1 MKRSKAWFLIG
12 FSLRRK
18 IFRKSFFISNAV
30 IILVVAIL
38 ANLDQI
44 IQLFDSEDTT
54 VYTVYY
60 ADGFDNKYE
69 ELFRVS
75 LNGQVEQGVTV
86 IGSLNPVIESDDEL
100 IVSLSSDFIATVQSN
115 TSIPALTYNSIVQTL
130 NQIKLIEI
138 SEQYS
143 LSTVEVMR
151 LSTPVTINR
160 AITVE
165 EVTSEEDLLIGQG
178 VAYAITVPLFLA
190 LVFVIQMV
198 GMEIFEEKSTKSTEI
213 ILSNVTPQDHLVAKI
228 ASSNLYSWIQFSLFF
243 VYGLFGF
250 STRSIVQS
258 VAGDVAVIDTSM
270 FVDSILEVLPVV
282 LILYVMTNI
291 MYSIIM
297 AVLAA
302 TAYEMEDFQ
311 KIISPLM
318 ITMVVGFYIGLFTI
332 FVPETTFAL
341 IMAHIPLFSL
351 MIAPALW
358 VSGVLQWWNIGIIV
372 VIQAVTIYL
381 LYRYGAATYK
391 QAILDYSGQGVFQR
405 LWKIVRGKQA
415 A

>member
-1 MKRSKAWFLIG
+1 MKQSKAWFLIG

-30 IILVVAIL
+30 IILVVALL
-38 ANLDQI
+38 ANLDSI
-44 IQLFDSEDTT
+44 ISWFDSEDST

-60 ADGFDNKYE
+60 ADAFDNKYE
-69 ELFRVS
+69 SLFGLS
-75 LNGQVEQGVTV
+75 LNGQIEEGFIV
-86 IGSLNPVIESDDEL
+86 IGSSAPTITSDEEL
-100 IVSLSSDFIATVQSN
+100 IVSLTEDFVATIESN
-115 TSIPALTYNSIVQTL
+115 TSIPALTYNAIVQTL
-130 NQIKLIEI
+130 NQIKVIEI
-138 SEQYS
+138 SEQYN
-143 LSTVEVMR
+143 LSTQEVMR
-151 LSTPVTINR
+151 LSTPVMINR

-243 VYGLFGF
+243 VYGLFGVT
-250 STRSIVQS
+250 TRSVVQS
-258 VAGDVAVIDTSM
+258 LVGDVPTIDTSM
-270 FVDSILEVLPVV
+270 FVESILNVLPVV

-291 MYSIIM
+291 IYSIIM

-318 ITMVVGFYIGLFTI
+318 ITMVVGFYVGLFTI

-405 LWKIVRGKQA
+405 LWKILRGKQA

>member
-1 MKRSKAWFLIG
+1 M
-12 FSLRRK
+12 
-18 IFRKSFFISNAV
+18 
-30 IILVVAIL
+30 
-38 ANLDQI
+38 
-44 IQLFDSEDTT
+44 FDSEDAT

-60 ADGFDNKYE
+60 ADEFDNKYE
-69 ELFRVS
+69 DLFRVS

-86 IGSLNPVIESDDEL
+86 IGSLNPVIGSDDEL
-100 IVSLSSDFIATVQSN
+100 IVSLTSDFTATVESN

-130 NQIKLIEI
+130 NQIKLIEV

-143 LSTVEVMR
+143 LSTNEVMR
-151 LSTPVTINR
+151 LSTPVMINR

-165 EVTSEEDLLIGQG
+165 EVTSEEDLLIDQG

-213 ILSNVTPQDHLVAKI
+213 ILSNVTPQEHLIAKI
-228 ASSNLYSWIQFSLFF
+228 ASSNMYSWIQFFLFF
-243 VYGLFGF
+243 VYGLLGF
-250 STRSIVQS
+250 TSRSLIES
-258 VAGDVAVIDTSM
+258 VAGEATAIDVSI
-270 FVDSILEVLPVV
+270 FVDSVLEVIPVV
-282 LILYVMTNI
+282 LVLYIMTNI
-291 MYSIIM
+291 IYSIIM

-358 VSGVLQWWNIGIIV
+358 VAGVLQWWNIGIIV
-372 VIQAVTIYL
+372 VIQAATIYL
-381 LYRYGAATYK
+381 LYRYGAASYK

-405 LWKIVRGKQA
+405 LWKILRGKQA

>member
-44 IQLFDSEDTT
+44 IQLFDSEDAT

-100 IVSLSSDFIATVQSN
+100 IVSLSSDFVATVQSN

-165 EVTSEEDLLIGQG
+165 EVTSEEDVLIGQG

-291 MYSIIM
+291 IYSIIM

>member
-30 IILVVAIL
+30 IVLVVLLL

-44 IQLFDSEDTT
+44 IQLFDSEDAT

-86 IGSLNPVIESDDEL
+86 IGSLNPVIGSDDEL
-100 IVSLSSDFIATVQSN
+100 IVSLSSDFVATVQSN

-143 LSTVEVMR
+143 LSTAEVMR

-190 LVFVIQMV
+190 LLFVIQMV

-213 ILSNVTPQDHLVAKI
+213 ILSNVTPQDHLIAKI

-250 STRSIVQS
+250 TTRTFVQS
-258 VAGDVAVIDTSM
+258 FAGEAATIDTSM
-270 FVDSILEVLPVV
+270 FIGSVLDVLPVV
-282 LILYVMTNI
+282 LILYIMTNI
-291 MYSIIM
+291 IYSIIM

-318 ITMVVGFYIGLFTI
+318 IMMVVGFYIGLFTI

-372 VIQAVTIYL
+372 MIQAVTIYL
-381 LYRYGAATYK
+381 LYRYGAASYK

-405 LWKIVRGKQA
+405 LWKILRGKQA

>member
-44 IQLFDSEDTT
+44 IQLFDSEDAT

>member
-1 MKRSKAWFLIG
+1 MKRNKAWFLIG

-30 IILVVAIL
+30 IILVISVL

-44 IQLFDSEDTT
+44 IQLFDSEDAT

-60 ADGFDNKYE
+60 ADEFDNKYE
-69 ELFRVS
+69 DLFRVS

-86 IGSLNPVIESDDEL
+86 IGSLNPVIGSDDEL
-100 IVSLSSDFIATVQSN
+100 IVSLTSDFTATVESN

-130 NQIKLIEI
+130 NQIKLIEV

-143 LSTVEVMR
+143 LSTNEVMR
-151 LSTPVTINR
+151 LSTPVMINR

-165 EVTSEEDLLIGQG
+165 EVTSEEDLLIDQG

-190 LVFVIQMV
+190 LLFVIQMV

-213 ILSNVTPQDHLVAKI
+213 ILSNVTPQEHLIAKI
-228 ASSNLYSWIQFSLFF
+228 ASSNMYSWIQFFLFF
-243 VYGLFGF
+243 VYGLLGF
-250 STRSIVQS
+250 TSRSLIES
-258 VAGDVAVIDTSM
+258 VAGEAATIDVSI
-270 FVDSILEVLPVV
+270 FVDSVLEVIPVV
-282 LILYVMTNI
+282 LVLYIMTNI
-291 MYSIIM
+291 IYSIIM

-318 ITMVVGFYIGLFTI
+318 ITMLVGFYIGLFTI

-358 VSGVLQWWNIGIIV
+358 VAGVLQWWNIGIIV
-372 VIQAVTIYL
+372 VIQAATIYL
-381 LYRYGAATYK
+381 LYRYGAASYK

-405 LWKIVRGKQA
+405 LWKILRGKQA

>member
-1 MKRSKAWFLIG
+1 MKQSKAMFLIG

-18 IFRKSFFISNAV
+18 IFRKSFLLSNAV
-30 IILVVAIL
+30 IILIVSIL

-44 IQLFDSEDTT
+44 IQLFDAEDAT

-69 ELFRVS
+69 EVFRVS
-75 LNGQVEQGVTV
+75 LNGQVEQGVNV
-86 IGSLNPVIESDDEL
+86 IGSMNPVIGSDTEL
-100 IVSLSSDFIATVQSN
+100 IVSLSSDFTATVESN
-115 TSIPALTYNSIVQTL
+115 TSIPVLTYNSIVQTL

-143 LSTVEVMR
+143 LRTEEVMR
-151 LSTPVTINR
+151 LSTPVSINR
-160 AITVE
+160 TITVE

-213 ILSNVTPQDHLVAKI
+213 ILSNVTPQDHLIAKI

-243 VYGLFGF
+243 VYGLFGLT
-250 STRSIVQS
+250 TRTFVQTFAGE
-258 VAGDVAVIDTSM
+258 VATIDTSM
-270 FVDSILEVLPVV
+270 FVGSVLDVLPVV
-282 LILYVMTNI
+282 LILYIMTNI
-291 MYSIIM
+291 IYSIIM

-318 ITMVVGFYIGLFTI
+318 ITMVVGFYVGLFTI

-358 VSGVLQWWNIGIIV
+358 VSGVLQWWNIAIIV
-372 VIQAVTIYL
+372 LIQAATIYL
-381 LYRYGAATYK
+381 LYRYGAASYK

-405 LWKIVRGKQA
+405 LWKILRGKQA